1 MRGLKFRIKSS
12 IVGIAAGSA
21 LVLSGC
27 DTTVR
32 DTVLSG
38 VETATTTL
46 GVTFLQA
53 FFESLMTV
61 DEGAPTTVK
70 ALTEVVPG
78 VFA

>member
-1 MRGLKFRIKSS
+1 LRFRVKKS
-12 IVGIAAGSA
+12 IVGVAVGAAF
-21 LVLSGC
+21 VLSGC
-27 DTTVR
+27 DANVR

-53 FFESLMTV
+53 FFESLMSQ
-61 DEGAPTTVK
+61 DEETATTVK
-70 ALTEVVPG
+70 AITEFAPG